1 MTGAGQTEMVTLFAR
16 ALLRRLPSRVPYQ
29 AVFVPRRYWGF
40 AIPPTPFTRAGRQLG
55 IAVHTWVEN
64 DPIVARQL
72 WSLGITGI
80 VTDDPGALR
89 VSRDSG

>member
-1 MTGAGQTEMVTLFAR
+1 MISLLAR
-16 ALLRRLPSRVPYQ
+16 AMIRRLPSRVPYQ
-29 AVFVPRRYWGF
+29 AVFVPRHYWGF
-40 AIPPTPFTRAGRQLG
+40 AIPPGPFARAGREMAV
-55 IAVHTWVEN
+55 AVHTWVEN

-72 WSLGITGI
+72 WSMGITGI

>member
-1 MTGAGQTEMVTLFAR
+1 MMILLAR
-16 ALLRRLPSRVPYQ
+16 SLLRAYPRSVPYH
-29 AVFVPRRYWGF
+29 AIFVPRKQWGF
-40 AIPPTPFTRAGRQLG
+40 HVPPAPFTRAGRALS

-64 DPIVARQL
+64 DPVVARQL
-72 WSLGITGI
+72 WNSGITGI